1 MDEERR
7 ARNLEVIE
15 QFRAGGGRPPG
26 EFFERQPLLLLHHVG
41 AKSGAAYISPLAYL
55 PDGDGRWV
63 LFAANGARQN
73 RPGWYYNLL
82 ANPETVIEV
91 GTRTERVRSREVH
104 GAERKAYFERQLRVT
119 EVLGQ
124 FEQTKQ
130 REIPVLLLERIVE

>member
-7 ARNLEVIE
+7 ARNLEIIE

-26 EFFERQPLLLLHHVG
+26 EFYERQPLLLLHHVG
-41 AKSGAAYISPLAYL
+41 AKSGTAYISPLAYL

-91 GTRTERVRSREVH
+91 GTQTVRVRSQEVH
-104 GAERKAYFERQLRVT
+104 GAERDAYFERQRQVT
-119 EVLGQ
+119 AVLGS
-124 FEQTKQ
+124 FEETKQ
-130 REIPVLLLERIVE
+130 WKIPALLLERIDG